1 MHILLVSATAAE
13 IAPTLDFLE
22 QKFIFDSASKA
33 FHRNSLQV
41 TPLVTGVGMV
51 ATTWALAHFF
61 SAHQSIAW
69 ALNAGICGAL
79 DSTFK
84 KGNVVHVI
92 SEQFADLGIEEADGR
107 FTDLFELGLLSPDA
121 PPFSNGELGNIAAE
135 QTSFLPAV
143 RGITVNRVHG
153 NTHSIERLRTKY
165 PTAQIESMESAA
177 FFYGCLLENIPF
189 MAIRSVSNYVESRNR
204 ENWDI
209 NLAIS
214 NLNEVVMEMI
224 KSVGDEIS

>member
-13 IAPTLDFLE
+13 IAPTVNFLE
-22 QKFIFDSASKA
+22 QQFIHDSTSKA

-61 SAHQSIAW
+61 AAHRSIDW
-69 ALNAGICGAL
+69 ALNAGISGAL
-79 DSTFK
+79 DTNYK
-84 KGNVVHVI
+84 KGDVVHVI
-92 SEQFADLGIEEADGR
+92 AEQFADLGIEEADGR
-107 FTDLFELGLLSPDA
+107 FTDLFELGLVSPND
-121 PPFSNGELGNIAAE
+121 PPFTIGELCNISAE

-165 PTAQIESMESAA
+165 PMAQIESMESAA
-177 FFYGCLLENIPF
+177 FFYACLLGKIPF
-189 MAIRSVSNYVESRNR
+189 MAIRSVSNYVEPRDR
-204 ENWDI
+204 ETWEI
-209 NLAIS
+209 NLAIN
-214 NLNEVVMEMI
+214 NLNAVLIEMI
-224 KSVGDEIS
+224 KIFGG